1 MFLKFC
7 SKNSKFSKNDIFSKS
22 FGKFVRSVKNCR
34 FSSSLEQSYIVRFF
48 SFLLKKLTFLISL
61 NNPIRSSFVRRFF
74 FWKTSYSTKNF
85 VRSQECCSFKK
96 QSDPEEECV
105 LRSRLAMKWFIIGR
119 FSNSRYRNIKWNK
132 KVPVDSQ
139 SNCCLSYRSLLT
151 HWNAKKLS
159 FPRSFAQ
166 ICNCN
171 RLSN

>member
-48 SFLLKKLTFLISL
+48 SFLLKNRNFLFL
-61 NNPIRSSFVRRFF
+61 WTIRFVRRFF
-74 FWKTSYSTKNF
+74 FFERHSHSMKNF

-139 SNCCLSYRSLLT
+139 SNCCLSYRSL
-151 HWNAKKLS
+151 
-159 FPRSFAQ
+159 
-166 ICNCN
+166 CV
-171 RLSN
+171 

>member
-74 FWKTSYSTKNF
+74 SERHPIPRKISFVLKN
-85 VRSQECCSFKK
+85 VVLSKNNQIPKK
-96 QSDPEEECV
+96 SVCWEAGWQWSGLLLEDFLTLVTE
-105 LRSRLAMKWFIIGR
+105 I
-119 FSNSRYRNIKWNK
+119 SNGIKKYR
-132 KVPVDSQ
+132 
-139 SNCCLSYRSLLT
+139 
-151 HWNAKKLS
+151 
-159 FPRSFAQ
+159 
-166 ICNCN
+166 
-171 RLSN
+171 